1 MVPFEKP
8 SASAKKIVP
17 LREMTATTFEPP
29 RADEKVPEK
38 RRPSCLSIVS
48 VKATERSSG
57 SFAAVMA

>member
-17 LREMTATTFEPP
+17 LRDITATTFELP

-38 RRPSCLSIVS
+38 RRPSCLSTVS

-57 SFAAVMA
+57 SFTAVVA